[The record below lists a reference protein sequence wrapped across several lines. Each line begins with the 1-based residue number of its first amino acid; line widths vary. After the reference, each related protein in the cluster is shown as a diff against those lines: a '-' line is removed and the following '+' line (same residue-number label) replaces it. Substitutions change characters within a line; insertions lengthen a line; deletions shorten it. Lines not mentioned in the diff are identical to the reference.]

1 MFLNI
6 NPLVL
11 KDLEKVINSNW
22 NRIEKLITNHSS
34 VNGFTTLLKQLIIV
48 YSNFFRLRFEI
59 NSWMTKKKLP
69 FPKSQKYSLIDL
81 YLQPL

>member
-59 NSWMTKKKLP
+59 N
-69 FPKSQKYSLIDL
+69 FQA
-81 YLQPL
+81 